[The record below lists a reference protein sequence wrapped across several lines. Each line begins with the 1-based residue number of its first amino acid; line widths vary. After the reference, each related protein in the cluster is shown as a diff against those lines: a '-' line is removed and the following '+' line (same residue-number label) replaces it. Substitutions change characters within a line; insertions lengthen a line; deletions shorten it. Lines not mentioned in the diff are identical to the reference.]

1 MPIPK
6 RARLAALVVLLCV
19 GGGAG
24 CSSYSQKA
32 LRVRDPLVRGDAAS
46 AQAFLEDE
54 KPGGDGLPYLMELGL
69 VLRVQGEFARSNE
82 TFDQAENLIEDLYT
96 KSISKRILSLATSDE
111 SIPYDGEAWE
121 RVLVNYYRA
130 LNYVDLG
137 LFDDAL
143 VECRKI
149 NHKLAV
155 YTDASDDPPTYET
168 DAFAQY
174 LTAILYEAA
183 GEMDDA
189 WVSLR
194 LADEAYEHYVEAY
207 GVARPKS
214 LERDLLRVAD
224 QLHYTEDLERLR
236 ERFPET
242 EYTRTSDLLSRGEIV
257 VLYDEGFIAHKIQ
270 QDVTIPIL
278 KHEWDDDSG
287 RYAFSLRDRYYHPRP
302 YRKTELE
309 YLLRIALPAYPEQR
323 ATHPGSARIVAN
335 GVIAR
340 TEIVE
345 DLDAIAHRGLDDRMG
360 GILLKTLVRALG
372 KYALSRSVEHNKGE
386 IAGTLVNLLT
396 AVTEK
401 ADTRS
406 WITLPRSIQLARLV
420 VEPGVHDVEIECLG
434 PNGVLLESVTYSD
447 VEVGPGEVRFLSHR
461 SF

>member
-1 MPIPK
+1 MRYHQDVYLDECKALASWMTWKCALQKIPY
-6 RARLAALVVLLCV
+6 
-19 GGGAG
+19 GGA
-24 CSSYSQKA
+24 K
-32 LRVRDPLVRGDAAS
+32 
-46 AQAFLEDE
+46 
-54 KPGGDGLPYLMELGL
+54 GGLKFNPRE
-69 VLRVQGEFARSNE
+69 
-82 TFDQAENLIEDLYT
+82 
-96 KSISKRILSLATSDE
+96 
-111 SIPYDGEAWE
+111 
-121 RVLVNYYRA
+121 
-130 LNYVDLG
+130 
-137 LFDDAL
+137 
-143 VECRKI
+143 
-149 NHKLAV
+149 
-155 YTDASDDPPTYET
+155 
-168 DAFAQY
+168 
-174 LTAILYEAA
+174 
-183 GEMDDA
+183 
-189 WVSLR
+189 
-194 LADEAYEHYVEAY
+194 Y
-207 GVARPKS
+207 GK
-214 LERDLLRVAD
+214 
-224 QLHYTEDLERLR
+224 EDLERITR
-236 ERFPET
+236 RFTHALGANIGPEWDIPAPDVGT
-242 EYTRTSDLLSRGEIV
+242 NSQTMDWMMDTYVNINATHDRQAVRRIV
-257 VLYDEGFIAHKIQ
+257 TQ

-323 ATHPGSARIVAN
+323 TTHPGSARIVAN